1 MDTTDPAIVF
11 AGDGTCN
18 HCAGALRRLQ
28 LEQLPLSE
36 RPAVLGRIVR
46 RLKDEG
52 RGKDYDCII
61 GVSGG
66 VDSTMV
72 AHLTHQFGLRAL
84 AVHFDN
90 GWDSELA
97 VDNIKN
103 TIEWLGIDL
112 YTHVVDWEEF
122 RDLQIAFLRASIS
135 NAEIPSDHGIHA
147 LLFRVAARE
156 HVRFI
161 LSGSNLATEGMHVP
175 VSWSYYHQDLRLLK
189 AIQRR
194 FGTVPLRTF
203 PQISIRGYL
212 ANVFIRGIRQVPIL
226 NYVDYRKADAMALIQ
241 RDLGWRPYGGK
252 HYESVYTRF
261 YQGYILP
268 TKFRW
273 DKRRVHLSSLICS
286 GNITRDQALV
296 ELERD
301 PYAGSCLAIDKEFVI
316 KKLGLTPEGFEA
328 IMALPIRTYRDYPNN
343 VRFFHDSPRLKA
355 VFKRV
360 ATRP

>member
-1 MDTTDPAIVF
+1 MDTTDPDIVF
-11 AGDGTCN
+11 AVDGTCN

-28 LEQLPLSE
+28 LEQLPLSD
-36 RPAVLGRIVR
+36 RPAAIDRFTR
-46 RLKDEG
+46 RMKDEG

-72 AHLTHQFGLRAL
+72 AYLTRQLGVRPL

-103 TIEWLGIDL
+103 TLEVLGVDL

-122 RDLQIAFLRASIS
+122 RDLQIAFLKASIS

-156 HVRFI
+156 RVRFI
-161 LSGSNLATEGMHVP
+161 LSGSNLATEGMHIP
-175 VSWSYYHQDLRLLK
+175 LAWSYYHQDLRLLK
-189 AIQRR
+189 AIHRR
-194 FGTVPLRTF
+194 FGSAPLRTF
-203 PQISIRGYL
+203 PQISVRTYL
-212 ANVFIRGIRQVPIL
+212 ANVFVRGIRQVPIL

-241 RDLGWRPYGGK
+241 RELGWRPYGGK

-268 TKFRW
+268 AKFGY

-296 ELERD
+296 DLQGD
-301 PYAGSCLAIDKEFVI
+301 AYAGSDLAIDKEFVV
-316 KKLGLTPEGFEA
+316 KKLGLTLEEFQA

-343 VRFFHDSPRLKA
+343 ARFFHDSPRLKA
-355 VFKRV
+355 LFKRV